1 VFRAEVGIRGE
12 FLEFGFVLGM
22 LLGQTLIL
30 GVCIEKYVPRV
41 PRHCGHAFL
50 PKDFINFG

>member
-1 VFRAEVGIRGE
+1 
-12 FLEFGFVLGM
+12 LEFGFVLGM

-30 GVCIEKYVPRV
+30 GVCIEEYVPRV